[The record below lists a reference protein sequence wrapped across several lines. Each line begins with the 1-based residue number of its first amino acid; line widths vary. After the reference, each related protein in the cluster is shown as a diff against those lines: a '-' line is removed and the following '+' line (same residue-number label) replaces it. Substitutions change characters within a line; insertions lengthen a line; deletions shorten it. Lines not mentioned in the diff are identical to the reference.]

1 MVELLQAILIFN
13 YNDHYTIYNNFLRKK
28 RTIDQL
34 LIVFVRKK
42 CLISWGR
49 IIVFFRGYGTYF
61 KGFFSCKEELVIAHY
76 YKFHDILL
84 WENRTLCTDYFGEK
98 EVLTLFLYLS

>member
-34 LIVFVRKK
+34 PIVFVRKK
-42 CLISWGR
+42 CLIS
-49 IIVFFRGYGTYF
+49 
-61 KGFFSCKEELVIAHY
+61 
-76 YKFHDILL
+76 
-84 WENRTLCTDYFGEK
+84 
-98 EVLTLFLYLS
+98 

>member
-34 LIVFVRKK
+34 PIVFVRKNA
-42 CLISWGR
+42 S
-49 IIVFFRGYGTYF
+49 
-61 KGFFSCKEELVIAHY
+61 
-76 YKFHDILL
+76 
-84 WENRTLCTDYFGEK
+84 
-98 EVLTLFLYLS
+98 FLEGG